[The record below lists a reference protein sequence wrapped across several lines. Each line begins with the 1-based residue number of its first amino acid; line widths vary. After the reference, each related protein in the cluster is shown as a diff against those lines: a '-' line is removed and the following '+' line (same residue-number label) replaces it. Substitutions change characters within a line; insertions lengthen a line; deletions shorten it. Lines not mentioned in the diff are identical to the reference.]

1 MGHTVFER
9 LCLGWTLEKGTVE
22 RERHVWSV
30 DSDAH
35 EEYENEVSIKHVIS
49 FTGNSKTRW
58 EEKLCEKSVD
68 SIWPT
73 KATYAEA

>member
-30 DSDAH
+30 DANAH
-35 EEYENEVSIKHVIS
+35 GEYENEVSIKHVIS
-49 FTGNSKTRW
+49 FTGNSETWW

-68 SIWPT
+68 STWPT

>member
-1 MGHTVFER
+1 MGHTGFER

-30 DSDAH
+30 DSNAH
-35 EEYENEVSIKHVIS
+35 REYENEVRIKHVIP

-58 EEKLCEKSVD
+58 EEKLREKSVD
-68 SIWPT
+68 STWPT
-73 KATYAEA
+73 KAIYAGA